1 MKKIDMTTGNVMKV
15 ITTLALPIMGSS
27 LLQFTYNLVDM
38 LWVGGLGSNAVAS
51 VGSSSFFIG
60 LGYSINALV
69 VIGTGIKTAHAI
81 GSKNETVIKGYIN
94 AGSFINLVLGLIYAI
109 GLIVL
114 GRGLIDFLGLDNQLV
129 EHESYL
135 YLAVSAPM
143 MFFTFFNL
151 LYTRI
156 LNSFGNNKEA
166 LKISAIG
173 IVLNIILDP
182 ILIYGLKLGVVGA
195 AVASLVANISMFIIF
210 LMKYWEIF
218 KFKFDVGI
226 SKNHTLDIIKLGF
239 PMAFQRILFT
249 LVNIALAKIIAMFGA
264 EAIAAQKIGL
274 QIESIIFMVIGGLN
288 GAIASFVGQNY
299 GAKKYKRIIEGY
311 NSSLKVGI
319 LYSFVAALL
328 FVSIPNILVE
338 VFVRDEITVLIA
350 SDYLKIIALS
360 QIFSAVEMISNGLF
374 TGVGK
379 PKIPATIS
387 IIFTVLRIPMALILV
402 KIMGVN
408 GIWLSIALSSIFKG
422 IAAYILYQFAIR
434 RKYAYEQ
441 TTIEANHE

>member
-1 MKKIDMTTGNVMKV
+1 MTTGNVMKV

-81 GSKNETVIKGYIN
+81 GSKNEKVIKGYIN
-94 AGSFINLVLGLIYAI
+94 AGSFINLVLGLVYAI

-249 LVNIALAKIIAMFGA
+249 LVNIALAKIIAVFGA

-311 NSSLKVGI
+311 NSSWKVGI
-319 LYSFVAALL
+319 LYSFVAAVL

-338 VFVRDEITVLIA
+338 IFVRDKITVLIA

>member
-1 MKKIDMTTGNVMKV
+1 MTTGNVMKV
-15 ITTLALPIMGSS
+15 ITTLALPIIGSS

-69 VIGTGIKTAHAI
+69 IIGTGIKTAHAI

-114 GRGLIDFLGLDNQLV
+114 GRGLIDFLGLDNQQV

-182 ILIYGLKLGVVGA
+182 ILIYGLELGVVGA
-195 AVASLVANISMFIIF
+195 AAASLVANISMFIIF

-311 NSSLKVGI
+311 NSSWKVGI
-319 LYSFVAALL
+319 LYSFVAAVL

-338 VFVRDEITVLIA
+338 IFVRDKITVLIA

-422 IAAYILYQFAIR
+422 IAAYILYQFSIR